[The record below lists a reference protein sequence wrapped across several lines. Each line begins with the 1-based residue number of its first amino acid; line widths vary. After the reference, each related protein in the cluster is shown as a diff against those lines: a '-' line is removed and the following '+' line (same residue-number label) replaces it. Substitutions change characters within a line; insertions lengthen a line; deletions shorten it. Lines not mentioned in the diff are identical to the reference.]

1 MSTRLPSSG
10 SVLERAPGLYF
21 DWRAGGVA
29 APSVM
34 PSGVPL
40 FVGLTG
46 RGHASEGPAPVRRLL
61 RWQQFD
67 DTFAGD
73 GVSERLACAV
83 RGFFENGGD
92 RCYVMPIDLDAD
104 ASADIAADVD
114 MDTHGRAIADAIREL
129 FADGGILDSIDVAD
143 LVCVPD
149 VMAPAIARSVELV
162 TELQS
167 CVVEYCARMG
177 DRFAILDVRAG
188 DPANVGSD
196 RSGGVLIDTVGQW
209 QMLPA
214 SHGALYFPWVRV
226 ARHRPGGNAAD
237 ATVLVPPCGHV
248 AGVYA
253 RSDRRLGPHKPP
265 ANELL
270 EGVLDLAVKVGD
282 SEQAMLNGVG
292 VNCLRVS
299 SGWGIRVWGARTLSD
314 RPAWMYVNVTRVML
328 ALKRWLERDLHDL
341 VFELNS
347 PLLWGFVSARIERY
361 CRDLYRKGALKGRN
375 PSEAYFVKCDA
386 ETNSSYD
393 GDSGTVVAQVGLA
406 PAAPGEFV
414 IVRITQS
421 ASGVTVTGAAATQ

>member
-1 MSTRLPSSG
+1 MSTRLPLGGSG
-10 SVLERAPGLYF
+10 QQRPPGLYF
-21 DWRAGGVA
+21 DWLAGGA
-29 APSVM
+29 TAPSAM

-73 GVSERLACAV
+73 GVSGLLACAV
-83 RGFFENGGD
+83 RGFFENGGQ

-104 ASADIAADVD
+104 NPADADTD
-114 MDTHGRAIADAIREL
+114 RDAHARAIADTIKEL
-129 FADGGILDSIDVAD
+129 FGDGGILGSIDVAD

-149 VMAPAIARSVELV
+149 IMAPAIARSAELV

-188 DPANVGSD
+188 DPANVGPD
-196 RSGGVLIDTVGQW
+196 RAGGVLIDSVGQW

-226 ARHRPGGNAAD
+226 ARHRPGGSAAD
-237 ATVLVPPCGHV
+237 ASVLVPPCGHV

-253 RSDRRLGPHKPP
+253 RSDRRIGPHKPP

-282 SEQAMLNGVG
+282 SEQTMLNGAG

-299 SGWGIRVWGARTLSD
+299 PGWGIRVWGARTLSD

-328 ALKRWLERDLHDL
+328 ALKRWLDHNLRDL

-347 PLLWGFVSARIERY
+347 PLLWGFVTGRIDRY
-361 CRDLYRKGALKGRN
+361 CRDLYRHGALKGRN

-386 ETNSSYD
+386 ETNAGYD
-393 GDSGTVVAQVGLA
+393 GDSGAVVAQVGLA
-406 PAAPGEFV
+406 PAAPSEFV

-421 ASGVTVTGAAATQ
+421 ASGVTVTGATATQ